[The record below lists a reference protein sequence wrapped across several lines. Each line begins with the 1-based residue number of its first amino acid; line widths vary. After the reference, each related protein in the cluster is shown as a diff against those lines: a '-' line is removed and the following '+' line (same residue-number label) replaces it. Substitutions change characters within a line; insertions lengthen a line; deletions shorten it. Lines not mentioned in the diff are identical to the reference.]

1 MRDLEFLPAWYPQ
14 TRRRKRQVLLQ
25 AWVTVCSVIA
35 LAAWLLLTQR
45 SVRAAD
51 STLAGLDVQLA
62 TTQKELNK
70 LDELINKQKQ
80 WRQEEDVV
88 SRLGLHVETTRMFN
102 AIEAALPQEMA
113 ILDLSLTVDE
123 QLLPVATLAD
133 AQAVQQA
140 QSQMSRRLK
149 VKMLGVAPTDVD
161 LANFLGKLSVVP
173 FFENVAMTY
182 AKDRAEG
189 GHVMR
194 EFELTFSV
202 NLNVAMG
209 G

>member
-1 MRDLEFLPAWYPQ
+1 MRELEFLPAWYPQ

-35 LAAWLLLTQR
+35 LATWLLLAQR
-45 SVRAAD
+45 NVHAAD
-51 STLAGLDVQLA
+51 AKLADLDVRLEQ
-62 TTQKELNK
+62 TNKELAK
-70 LDELINKQKQ
+70 LDELLNKQKL

-113 ILDLSLTVDE
+113 ILELSLDVDE
-123 QLLPVATLAD
+123 QLVPVATLAD

-140 QSQMSRRLK
+140 QTQISRRLK
-149 VKMLGVAPTDVD
+149 VSMLGVAPTDVD
-161 LANFLGKLSVVP
+161 LANFLGQLSAVP

-194 EFELTFSV
+194 EFELTFAV
-202 NLNVAMG
+202 NLNVPMG